1 PRIFRDSP
9 WNGSHQPAPLDPE
22 ELLDLLAE
30 DLLEEPDI
38 ERALN
43 RLMAR
48 GGQRP
53 SGDRLQ
59 GLRDLIEQLRARRQ
73 EQLNRYN
80 LDSPMDD
87 IGEKLRDIV
96 EQERAGIERRLEE
109 ARALEPPAK
118 MKKWLQVL
126 AARKRQSLDTLPA
139 APAGMMKQLLDYE
152 FMDPEA
158 REAFDRLVN
167 ELRQKVMGSYFQGL

>member
-1 PRIFRDSP
+1 MQATTMNFRYSRWD
-9 WNGSHQPAPLDPE
+9 GSQQIAPLEPE

-30 DLLEEPDI
+30 DLLEEPDL

-48 GGQRP
+48 GGQRS

-59 GLRDLIEQLRARRQ
+59 GLRDLMEQLRSRRQ

-96 EQERAGIERRLEE
+96 AQERQGIDRRVED
-109 ARALEPPAK
+109 AAASDAPDD
-118 MKKWLQVL
+118 MKKLLEGL
-126 AARKRQSLDTLPA
+126 ADRKRQSLDNLPPD
-139 APAGMMKQLLDYE
+139 PAGMM
-152 FMDPEA
+152 
-158 REAFDRLVN
+158 
-167 ELRQKVMGSYFQGL
+167 